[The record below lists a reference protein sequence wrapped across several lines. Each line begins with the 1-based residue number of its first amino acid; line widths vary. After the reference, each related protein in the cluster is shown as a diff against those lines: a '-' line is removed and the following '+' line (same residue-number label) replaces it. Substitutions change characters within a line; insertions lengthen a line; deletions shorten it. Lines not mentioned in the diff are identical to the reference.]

1 MIAIHSFSTSTDA
14 GVVEELFTMKQ
25 IKKLSALAA
34 GPVVIGLL
42 LGTSMAQA
50 EEVCLDGDTVTG
62 IKDLVVVTEQLDTIN
77 IDVEFRY
84 TTGFEIYGSG
94 LDNFPF
100 NGANAEEDVIT
111 TMIAINDALDAS
123 NPVPASAGQSGQDVF
138 FIGAEEET
146 AGSAG
151 LIAAIG
157 SENLTGSFWDLC
169 TQANDC
175 LASAAVLK
183 AGDQFTYADLAKAEN
198 GASCDGSAPPGP
210 TFTITAGI
218 TGSWY
223 DRARDGEGYNI
234 EIIGSTLDPLM
245 LAYFYTYDDTGNQMW
260 LVGTGPVNGDTAT
273 VPMQVT
279 SGAVFGPGFDP
290 ADVIRED
297 WGTVTF
303 IFSSC
308 DAGTATYNSTSF
320 GTGTSNIERV
330 SSVTGLSCP

>member
-1 MIAIHSFSTSTDA
+1 MRIFILI
-14 GVVEELFTMKQ
+14 VL
-25 IKKLSALAA
+25 ALILTA
-34 GPVVIGLL
+34 
-42 LGTSMAQA
+42 SWQQAQA
-50 EEVCLDGDTVTG
+50 EEVCLEGDTVMG
-62 IKDLVVVTEQLDTIN
+62 IKGLDVLTDSYGPRT
-77 IDVEFRY
+77 IDVKFTY
-84 TTGFEIYGSG
+84 ATGYEVYGSG

-100 NGANAEEDVIT
+100 TSGNADEDLIAMNGQ
-111 TMIAINDALDAS
+111 INESLDAN
-123 NPVPASAGQSGQDVF
+123 NPTPGSAGTSSQNVY

-234 EIIGSTLDPLM
+234 EIIGSSLEPQM

-260 LVGTGPVNGDTAT
+260 LVGTGSVSGDTAA

-279 SGAVFGPGFDP
+279 SGTVFGPGFNP
-290 ADVIRED
+290 ADVVRED

-303 IFSSC
+303 KFTSC
-308 DAGTATYNSTSF
+308 DAGTAMYNSTLGF
-320 GTGTSNIERV
+320 GTGSSNIVRV
-330 SSVTGLSCP
+330 SSVTGLACP